1 MICYALTE
9 LGIVLK
15 LEVVEESEED
25 FFGRAS
31 SKIIENAVVLDTDKS
46 TFSIKY
52 SPKYGE
58 IISDTI
64 TENPEN
70 VYNRLAKARNEIEK
84 REIAFMTNL
93 FLLNKNVLHIKNKEN
108 DESIGE

>member
-9 LGIVLK
+9 LGMVLK
-15 LEVVEESEED
+15 LDIVEDLEEE
-25 FFGRAS
+25 FFDRIS
-31 SKIIENAVVLDTDKS
+31 SKIIEGAVILDTEKA

-93 FLLNKNVLHIKNKEN
+93 FLLNKDVLYIKNK
-108 DESIGE
+108 DKHIGE

>member
-9 LGIVLK
+9 LGMVLK
-15 LEVVEESEED
+15 LDILEELEED
-25 FFGRAS
+25 SFGRVS
-31 SKIIENAVVLDTDKS
+31 SKIIEDAVVLDTDKS

-93 FLLNKNVLHIKNKEN
+93 FLLDKKILYIKNKEEN
-108 DESIGE
+108 LGE